1 MLEAIAWLLAY
12 VFMLLLPFSLF
23 ALSISIFVLVPL
35 AFFRKTRPAAG
46 LGVFIA
52 SWLFGLTT
60 WTLGVT
66 ITFLAYGWVG
76 LIIGLLLFGV
86 GVVPMGVFAAFFN
99 IKSVSL
105 GVSMI
110 VMLIM
115 IYVARSAGAAL
126 IGQADEIP

>member
-1 MLEAIAWLLAY
+1 MRETIALFAAKVY
-12 VFMLLLPFSLF
+12 MFLLPFSWL
-23 ALSISIFVLVPL
+23 ALAISIFVLVPL

-46 LGVFIA
+46 LGLFIA

-86 GVVPMGVFAAFFN
+86 GVVPMGIFAAFFN

-105 GVSMI
+105 GFSMI
-110 VMLIM
+110 VMLIV
-115 IYVARSAGAAL
+115 IYVARGAGAAL